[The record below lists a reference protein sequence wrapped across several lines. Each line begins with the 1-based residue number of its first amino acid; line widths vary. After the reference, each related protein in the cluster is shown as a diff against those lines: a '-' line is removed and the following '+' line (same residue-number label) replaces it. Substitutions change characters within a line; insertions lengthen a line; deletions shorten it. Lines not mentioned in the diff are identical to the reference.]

1 MNVGMITLI
10 ATILDLRFIPLYFLQ
25 SIINEPNVL
34 WLTNQFSRY
43 LDDLEK
49 NHALSKTNG
58 VTGIPGKKAPR
69 NANPMDI
76 KPKDIYIYFFN
87 KSL

>member
-1 MNVGMITLI
+1 MITLI

-49 NHALSKTNG
+49 NHAPSKTKG
-58 VTGIPGKKAPR
+58 VVGIPGKNTPR
-69 NANPMDI
+69 NPNPTKI
-76 KPKDIYIYFFN
+76 NPRVIYIYFFIN
-87 KSL
+87 FF